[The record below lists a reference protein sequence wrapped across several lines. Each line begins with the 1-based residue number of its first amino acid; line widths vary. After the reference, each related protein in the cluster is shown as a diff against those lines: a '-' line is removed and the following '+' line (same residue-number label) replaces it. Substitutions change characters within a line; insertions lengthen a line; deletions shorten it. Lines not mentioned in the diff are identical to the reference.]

1 MTWLA
6 PEIEVTVGDK
16 TRLASMQEMK
26 VVASRSQP
34 IATAYIEL
42 SNVRF
47 EWNDGAEDGDDLV
60 LRWGYRGHG
69 LSPLFDGTVKRAHLQ
84 ETLKVW
90 GLCRAR
96 ALSNTRVTRTYHD
109 EAADAVVNHLV
120 AGLGFQSLDIA
131 SCDTV
136 IDKLPLRDNTVVEA
150 IQFLNRRLELDHAF
164 YADPSGGFHWE
175 SRDETQE
182 PSHTFIRGDDVL
194 DLQSLPGGRILLTV
208 MGVGIWHSET
218 VMLAGTDGT
227 ETRYFVEQ
235 VVHTVGQGG
244 RGIRSHLLLI
254 EVGDG

>member
-1 MTWLA
+1 
-6 PEIEVTVGDK
+6 
-16 TRLASMQEMK
+16 MK

-47 EWNDGAEDGDDLV
+47 EWNDGVDDGDDLV
-60 LRWGYRGHG
+60 IRWGYRGHD

-96 ALSNTRVTRTYHD
+96 ALSDTRVTRTYQD

-120 AGLGFQSLDIA
+120 AGLGFESLDIA
-131 SCDTV
+131 SCDTF
-136 IDKLPLRDNTVVEA
+136 IDKLPLQDNTIVDA
-150 IQFLNRRLELDHAF
+150 IQFLNRRLGLDHAF
-164 YADPSGGFHWE
+164 YADPSGGFNWGP
-175 SRDETQE
+175 RDETQE

-194 DLQSLPGGRILLTV
+194 DLQSLPGGGILLTV
-208 MGVGIWHSET
+208 MGVAIWHSET
-218 VMLAGTDGT
+218 VVLEGTDGT

-235 VVHTVGQGG
+235 VVHTAGQSGK
-244 RGIRSHLLLI
+244 GIRSRLLLI
-254 EVGDG
+254 EVGDA